1 VTASSDALG
10 GSEPTGPTSR
20 SVLVTGGN
28 VGIGLGI
35 AQRLLASGHRVAV
48 THHSSAPPA
57 GLLGV
62 KCNVAD
68 PQSVRDAVATV
79 TAEQGPIEIM
89 VSSAGIVRDGL
100 MMRMPDHDWDDV
112 IDTNLRGSWAAARA
126 VIPAMA
132 KARYGRLLF
141 VSSVVGLFGS
151 AGQANYAASK
161 AGLVGLARSI
171 AREYAPRGITANVV
185 APGLVE
191 TGMTS
196 TLSEAQREE
205 IVSRTPLR
213 RIAAVEEVA
222 AVAAFLVSDEASYV
236 TGAVV
241 PVDGGLGMGH

>member
-1 VTASSDALG
+1 VSTPG
-10 GSEPTGPTSR
+10 R

-28 VGIGLGI
+28 SGIGLGI
-35 AQRLLASGHRVAV
+35 AQRLAAAGHRVAV
-48 THHSSAPPA
+48 TYHSSAAPSD
-57 GLLGV
+57 LFGV
-62 KCNVAD
+62 KCDVAD
-68 PQSVRDAVATV
+68 PTSVREAVDRV
-79 TAEQGPIEIM
+79 VAEQGPVEIL
-89 VSSAGIVRDGL
+89 VASAGIVRDGL
-100 MMRMPDHDWDDV
+100 MMRMSDHDWDDV

-126 VIPAMA
+126 VIPGMA

-161 AGLVGLARSI
+161 AGLVGLARSL
-171 AREYAPRGITANVV
+171 AREYAPRGITANIV

-191 TGMTS
+191 TDMTAAL
-196 TLSEAQREE
+196 TEAQRDE
-205 IVSRTPLR
+205 IVARTPLR
-213 RIAAVEEVA
+213 RLATVDEVA